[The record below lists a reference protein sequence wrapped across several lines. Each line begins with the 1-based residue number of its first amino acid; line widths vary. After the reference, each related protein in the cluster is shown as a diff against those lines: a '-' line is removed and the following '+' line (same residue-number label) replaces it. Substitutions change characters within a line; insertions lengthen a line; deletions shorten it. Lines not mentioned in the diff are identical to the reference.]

1 MALAIVVALAL
12 TAALCAAL
20 GIVVRQLATRDVP
33 ADRGMSPTIV
43 TTLLRRP
50 LWWAGTA
57 TACAGYVFQALALS
71 RGSLVLVQ
79 PLLVSSLLFAL
90 PISARVA
97 GQRVSR
103 TEWAWAGLLTVAL
116 AVFVLVAHPREG
128 HNDPSQQTWLMVA
141 LVIIPV
147 VAVCVAWAARSI
159 GARRAMLLAVAV
171 GVLFGLIAVLTKLCA
186 HRISTGSWRELMTT
200 PAPYLLVVVSIVATV
215 AQQSALHAGALQ
227 TSVPTM
233 LVLEPVIAVLLGT
246 AVLGE
251 QLTARGVGV
260 VALVL
265 AVAAMATAT
274 IALGR
279 DSGAF
284 DERIASRP

>member
-50 LWWAGTA
+50 LWWAGIA
-57 TACAGYVFQALALS
+57 TACAGYAFQALALS

-90 PISARVA
+90 PISARLA

-103 TEWAWAGLLTVAL
+103 SEWAWAGLLTVAL

-128 HNDPSQQTWLMVA
+128 HNNPSRQTWLVVA
-141 LVIIPV
+141 LILIPV
-147 VAVCVAWAARSI
+147 VAGCVAWAARSL

-186 HRISTGSWRELMTT
+186 HRISIGSWRDLMTT
-200 PAPYLLVVVSIVATV
+200 PAPYLLVLLSIVATLV
-215 AQQSALHAGALQ
+215 QQSALHAGALQ

-246 AVLGE
+246 VVLGE
-251 QLTARGVGV
+251 HLAARGVSV
-260 VALVL
+260 VALLV